1 MSFSVGV
8 KHLPKDE
15 EELAQC
21 LEGIETGRKMCHG
34 SACTYSLVDN
44 PDHIIHVVPEKT
56 EHEIASAKQLSKDN
70 LVPPIRIVRNCA
82 GKTFTVTD
90 VAYPATSIIASA
102 VGGFVLV
109 RDKGV
114 DRLARMPQKYQM
126 SIVDLCTR
134 LIETGRVHY
143 HCTLTSIGF
152 TEEGARFIDLEG
164 MKTCQFYNG
173 KDKLY
178 ALAFCLMQL
187 LERVPSDEIESTVI
201 FKVAMAAISG
211 SHFWGEELEHRHV
224 FLKDVATRYPIKDVH
239 NFSSRSR
246 NMSESNNDI
255 FLAVMYYAAILTTKT
270 RQNDFILSELQR
282 LRS

>member
-1 MSFSVGV
+1 MSFSIGV
-8 KHLPKDE
+8 NHLPKDE
-15 EELAQC
+15 EELAHC
-21 LEGIETGRKMCHG
+21 LEDIETGRKMCHG
-34 SACTYSLVDN
+34 SACTYSLVDD
-44 PDHIIHVVPEKT
+44 PQHIIHVVPEKSQ
-56 EHEIASAKQLSKDN
+56 HEISQAKELSEEK
-70 LVPPIRIVRNCA
+70 LVPPIRVVKTCE

-102 VGGFVLV
+102 VGGFVLI

-126 SIVDLCTR
+126 SIVELCTR
-134 LIETGRVHY
+134 LIETGRVHN
-143 HCTLTSIGF
+143 HCTLSSIGF

-164 MKTCQFYNG
+164 MKTCKFYTG
-173 KDKLY
+173 KEKLF
-178 ALAFCLMQL
+178 ALAFCLLQL

-224 FLKDVATRYPIKDVH
+224 FLKDVATRFPLKEVH
-239 NFSSRSR
+239 GFASRSR
-246 NMSESNNDI
+246 AMTEANSDI

-282 LRS
+282 LRN